1 MDRQPDDAS
10 PAAPRPRAASRI
22 PNVACL
28 DCTLRRTRLFKP
40 LDEDELRYVTEL
52 RERQLSRPAGARLL
66 QPGPAGGYIYTLFS
80 GWAFRSIR
88 LADGSRQILE
98 FLLPGDVFGLHVAL
112 LGDWD
117 YEVTALTPVL
127 LCRLRAPSL
136 DDLCTKFPALNRALI
151 HTLVEDKRR
160 ADSRLAVLGRTLG
173 PQRIA
178 YLMLELAER
187 LEMAGQLRD
196 NCCDFP
202 LRRRHLADATGL
214 SGTHVNRSL
223 TELRDRR
230 MAHVAEGRLTIL
242 DREQLV
248 GFAGYA
254 SLTQRVQR
262 LIL

>member
-1 MDRQPDDAS
+1 MTATRPQAS
-10 PAAPRPRAASRI
+10 TRV

-40 LDEDELRYVTEL
+40 LDESELHYVAEL

-66 QPGPAGGYIYTLFS
+66 QPGPAGGYIYTLYS
-80 GWAFRSIR
+80 GWAYRSIR

-112 LGDWD
+112 VGDWD

-136 DDLCTKFPALNRALI
+136 EELSARFPALNRALI

-160 ADSRLAVLGRTLG
+160 ADGRLAVLGRTLG

-187 LEMAGQLRD
+187 LELAGQLSD
-196 NCCDFP
+196 GCCEFP

-223 TELRDRR
+223 AELRDRR
-230 MAHVAEGRLTIL
+230 MAHIAEGRLTIL
-242 DREQLV
+242 DRELLT

-254 SLTQRVQR
+254 PLSQRVQR